1 MPTPHS
7 ADPEF
12 AQVEEKL
19 LARWPENQV
28 APDLGRISALANLL
42 GDPHTSA
49 PVIHIAGTN
58 GKTSTARIIEALL
71 RAFGL
76 STGLYTSPAVM
87 SMTDRVQINGE
98 PIDEHRFAESY
109 ADVAPYLAMVDQQ
122 AEDAGGPAVT
132 MFEAVTALGFATF
145 ADMPVDVMIIEC
157 GMGGTWDATNIV
169 APAVS
174 VITPIDL
181 DHVDYLGETIELIA
195 AEKAGILARGAPVA
209 LAGQRPEAA
218 AVLSAACA
226 QLDIEPVREGV
237 EFGVTQRLVAV
248 GGQQLTISGLGGAY
262 EDLYLPLHGEH
273 QARNAAL
280 ALATVELFLGASD
293 TGESP
298 RKLNEDTVR
307 AGLASVTSPA
317 RLERV
322 RTSPTVVIDSAH
334 NPHGATAVATALSE
348 SFDMRPTIAVVAV
361 VEGKDAYGLL
371 SALEPAV
378 DTVVVTRNSSPRSMT
393 VDDLAE
399 FARAVFG
406 DERVLTS
413 PDIAHATETAI
424 ELADQPEHVGS
435 AGVVALGSVVTAADV
450 RRLLRPAETVAPG
463 VTIVAPSAENV
474 ELDEDGFEIDSF
486 PQGPR
491 IGDRP

>member
-1 MPTPHS
+1 
-7 ADPEF
+7 
-12 AQVEEKL
+12 
-19 LARWPENQV
+19 
-28 APDLGRISALANLL
+28 
-42 GDPHTSA
+42 
-49 PVIHIAGTN
+49 
-58 GKTSTARIIEALL
+58 
-71 RAFGL
+71 
-76 STGLYTSPAVM
+76 
-87 SMTDRVQINGE
+87 
-98 PIDEHRFAESY
+98 
-109 ADVAPYLAMVDQQ
+109 
-122 AEDAGGPAVT
+122 
-132 MFEAVTALGFATF
+132 
-145 ADMPVDVMIIEC
+145 
-157 GMGGTWDATNIV
+157 
-169 APAVS
+169 
-174 VITPIDL
+174 
-181 DHVDYLGETIELIA
+181 
-195 AEKAGILARGAPVA
+195 
-209 LAGQRPEAA
+209 
-218 AVLSAACA
+218 
-226 QLDIEPVREGV
+226 
-237 EFGVTQRLVAV
+237 
-248 GGQQLTISGLGGAY
+248 
-262 EDLYLPLHGEH
+262 LYLPLHGEH

-463 VTIVAPSAENV
+463 VTMVAPSADNV